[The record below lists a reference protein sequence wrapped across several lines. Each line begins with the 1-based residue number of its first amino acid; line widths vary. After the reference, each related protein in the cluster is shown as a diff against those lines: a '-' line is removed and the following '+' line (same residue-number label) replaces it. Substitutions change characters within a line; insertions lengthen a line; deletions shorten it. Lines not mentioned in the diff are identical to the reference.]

1 MNKILN
7 FNIGNQMFPIEENA
21 YKSLHSYVKSLK
33 TYFKNDKDSDEIIG
47 DLEGRMAEIF
57 TESTSKKKPFV
68 TAQDVEDLMVK
79 LGRTEDFEAAQ
90 NIGEVT
96 EGTDL
101 KSVAV
106 AKGKKLLQKKLMRD
120 PNDRIIGGVC
130 SGLGNYFGVSPIIM
144 RLAVLALF
152 LGAGFG
158 LLIYIILWIV
168 MPLAKSS
175 TDIKLMKGLTI
186 DDESVIGNMK
196 ANAEPIVPTTVNSE
210 TGERKLLRNLDGKI
224 IAGVSTGLASYFNI
238 DKVFVRLGFVG
249 LTVFNGVGILLYIV
263 LWIIMP
269 TINQQGRLPL
279 YNING

>member
-21 YKSLHSYVKSLK
+21 YKSLHSYLKSLK

-68 TAQDVEDLMVK
+68 TAQDVDDLMVK

-90 NIGEVT
+90 NVGEVT